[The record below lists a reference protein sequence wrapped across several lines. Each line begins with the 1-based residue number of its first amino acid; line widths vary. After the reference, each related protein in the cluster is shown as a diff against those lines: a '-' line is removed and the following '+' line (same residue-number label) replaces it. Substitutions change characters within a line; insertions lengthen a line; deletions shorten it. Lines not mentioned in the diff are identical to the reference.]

1 MNELLYCLMLM
12 VESIRDID
20 FEKYWYVFH
29 SIGFH
34 YPIHPNKVSK
44 KKYYDLVMNIPIFLP
59 SERLGNH
66 FSKLLDKYPVTPY
79 LDSRESFIKWT
90 HFIHNRMN
98 EQLGLKSL
106 SYADFVNKYRQPLEK
121 EPKKRHWL
129 VNDYKNIVIV
139 GLLSII
145 IWIIYNKLSV

>member
-1 MNELLYCLMLM
+1 MF
-12 VESIRDID
+12 SP
-20 FEKYWYVFH
+20 FH

-79 LDSRESFIKWT
+79 LDSRESFIKWG

-98 EQLGLKSL
+98 ELLGLKSCK
-106 SYADFVNKYRQPLEK
+106 VPL
-121 EPKKRHWL
+121 PHSSFQFTIFTVL
-129 VNDYKNIVIV
+129 
-139 GLLSII
+139 
-145 IWIIYNKLSV
+145 